1 MVSPGDLDTSFSGD
15 GKKTIDFG
23 GVDTANV
30 VLVQPN
36 GRIVVAGG
44 TVKVSTAPS
53 RFCVARLRSNGVLD
67 TAFGSGGKRVISF
80 GGHGLGESVL
90 GAALQPDGKIVLAG
104 GSDLRAAVARLNPN
118 GSLDT
123 TFSGDGKKTF
133 NWAPGDFSRTQAVLV
148 LPNGKLVVAGFSG
161 PEGGDIQAARLKA
174 NGALDTAFGTGGKA
188 RVDFGGTEFGFAAAR
203 QADGRIVVAGGSTAG
218 GAVVA
223 RLRANGTLDPDF
235 DGDGRLM
242 LPGGGEARAV
252 LVQPDSKIVVT
263 GNPGSQRGDNRHAA
277 EPERV
282 ARHHIRRRWHGDH
295 RLRGR
300 RGTRQRRGAAAGRQD
315 RRRRLRA
322 GRRRRRAPQ
331 RQRIARRHVRRRRKG
346 DRRLRRR
353 HVRPRGRAP
362 AQRPDRC
369 RRPAVGR
376 RLRGGAPARLTQ
388 ASARR
393 QAPPPAQRNGPP
405 EAGSI
410 CKHEIMDT
418 CDAIGEFPAGGGAG
432 CSC

>member
-15 GKKTIDFG
+15 GKKTISFG
-23 GVDTANV
+23 GLDTANV

-36 GRIVVAGG
+36 GRIVVAGS
-44 TVKVSTAPS
+44 TRKVSTAPS
-53 RFCVARLRSNGVLD
+53 RFCVARLRSNGTLD

-80 GGHGLGESVL
+80 GGDSLGESVF

-188 RVDFGGTEFGFAAAR
+188 RVDFGDTEFGFAAAR
-203 QADGRIVVAGGSTAG
+203 QADGRIVVAGRSLGS

-263 GNPGSQRGDNRHAA
+263 GNPGLSEVTTVTRLNPNGSPDTTFDGDGTATIDFGA
-277 EPERV
+277 SGAVLQPDGKIVVVGSAQAGVAV
-282 ARHHIRRRWHGDH
+282 ARLNANGSPDA
-295 RLRGR
+295 
-300 RGTRQRRGAAAGRQD
+300 TFGAAGKATFDFGAATSGNAVALQPNGRIVV
-315 RRRRLRA
+315 A
-322 GRRRRRAPQ
+322 GRRAG
-331 RQRIARRHVRRRRKG
+331 A
-346 DRRLRRR
+346 DNF
-353 HVRPRGRAP
+353 
-362 AQRPDRC
+362 
-369 RRPAVGR
+369 AV
-376 RLRGGAPARLTQ
+376 ARLL
-388 ASARR
+388 
-393 QAPPPAQRNGPP
+393 G
-405 EAGSI
+405 
-410 CKHEIMDT
+410 
-418 CDAIGEFPAGGGAG
+418 
-432 CSC
+432 